1 MGIKSRFETP
11 VIPAKAGIQSVAS
24 AFPEVC
30 GVDPRFRGND
40 CDLQRPYLACD
51 SSAGGLK
58 ALTLFRSLCY
68 GQMFVLA
75 VIFLVDTKEALRVW
89 AEGTSSLYL

>member
-1 MGIKSRFETP
+1 MVVGK
-11 VIPAKAGIQSVAS
+11 VLS
-24 AFPEVC
+24 AQRSYLLGRLRVC
-30 GVDPRFRGND
+30 YTATLYRVPISCAFR
-40 CDLQRPYLACD
+40 
-51 SSAGGLK
+51 AGGLK

-89 AEGTSSLYL
+89 AEATSSFYV